1 MSNWKYYEDVDFSD
15 VNIARYNIDTRDF
28 YCAVQTKAEMEQ
40 HDRLIATLD
49 TSKIDKYPVSKF
61 YHTEQEV
68 KDLIER
74 FWRESGG
81 DGEWR
86 CLSLKSK
93 NKNVTNWNLKYVRI
107 ARTEKGF
114 LVCNSYGAIIS
125 KNDLSDP
132 IEQEYLFFID
142 NKKHKR

>member
-28 YCAVQTKAEMEQ
+28 YCAVQTKEQAERP
-40 HDRLIATLD
+40 DSIIAKLD
-49 TSKIDKYPVSKF
+49 TTKIDKYPVAKF

-68 KDLIER
+68 KDLIKR

-93 NKNVTNWNLKYVRI
+93 NSNVTNWNLKYVRI
-107 ARTEKGF
+107 VRTEKGL
-114 LVCNSYGAIIS
+114 LVCNAYGAIIS

-132 IEQEYLFFID
+132 IDKEYLHHR
-142 NKKHKR
+142 KKK

>member
-15 VNIARYNIDTRDF
+15 KNIARYNIDTRDF
-28 YCAVQTKAEMEQ
+28 YCSVQTKEQMEVKES
-40 HDRLIATLD
+40 LIEKLD
-49 TSKIDKYPVSKF
+49 TTKIDKYPVTKF

-86 CLSLKSK
+86 MITLKSK
-93 NKNVTNWNLKYVRI
+93 NKNVTNWNLKYIRI
-107 ARTEKGF
+107 VRTEKGL
-114 LVCNSYGAIIS
+114 LVCNAYGAIIS
-125 KNDLSDP
+125 KNSLSDP
-132 IEQEYLFFID
+132 IEQEYLCHIADGTF
-142 NKKHKR
+142 KR

>member
-15 VNIARYNIDTRDF
+15 INIARYNIDTRDF
-28 YCAVQTKAEMEQ
+28 YCAVQTKEQAERP
-40 HDRLIATLD
+40 DSIIAKLD
-49 TSKIDKYPVSKF
+49 TTKIDKYPVTKF

-93 NKNVTNWNLKYVRI
+93 NHNVTNWNLKYVRI
-107 ARTEKGF
+107 VRTEKGL
-114 LVCNSYGAIIS
+114 LVCNAYGAIIN
-125 KNDLSDP
+125 KNDLGDP
-132 IEQEYLFFID
+132 IDKEYLYHRQ
-142 NKKHKR
+142 KK

>member
-15 VNIARYNIDTRDF
+15 VNIARYNIDTLDF

-93 NKNVTNWNLKYVRI
+93 NKNVTDWNLKYIRI

-114 LVCNSYGAIIS
+114 LVCNAYGAIIS

-132 IEQEYLFFID
+132 IEQEYLCFIE

>member
-15 VNIARYNIDTRDF
+15 VNIGRYNIDTRDF
-28 YCAVQTKAEMEQ
+28 YCSVQTKEEIEQ
-40 HDRLIATLD
+40 SDRLIAKLD
-49 TSKIDKYPVSKF
+49 TSVIDSHPNHYNKY

-86 CLSLKSK
+86 MLSLKSK
-93 NKNVTNWNLKYVRI
+93 NAHVSNWELKYIRI
-107 ARTEKGF
+107 VRTEKGL
-114 LVCNSYGAIIS
+114 LVCNAYGVILS
-125 KNDLSDP
+125 KNTLSDP
-132 IEQEYLFFID
+132 IEQEYL
-142 NKKHKR
+142 NHRRKKLK

>member
-15 VNIARYNIDTRDF
+15 ESIARYNIDTRDF
-28 YCAVQTKAEMEQ
+28 YCAVQTKAEMEEY
-40 HDRLIATLD
+40 DRLITTLD
-49 TSKIDKYPVSKF
+49 TTKIDKYPVTKF

-74 FWRESGG
+74 LWRESGG

-86 CLSLKSK
+86 MITLKSK

-107 ARTEKGF
+107 VRTEKGF
-114 LVCNSYGAIIS
+114 LVCNAHGAIINKS
-125 KNDLSDP
+125 DLSDP
-132 IEQEYLFFID
+132 IEKEYLNHID
-142 NKKHKR
+142 KKMYKR

>member
-93 NKNVTNWNLKYVRI
+93 NKNVTDWNLKYIRI

-114 LVCNSYGAIIS
+114 LVCNAYGAIIS

-132 IEQEYLFFID
+132 IEQEYLCFIE
-142 NKKHKR
+142 NEKT

>member
-15 VNIARYNIDTRDF
+15 ENIARYNIDTRDF
-28 YCAVQTKAEMEQ
+28 YCAVQTKAEIEK
-40 HDRLIATLD
+40 HDRLIEKLD
-49 TSKIDKYPVSKF
+49 TTAIDKYPVTKF

-81 DGEWR
+81 DGDWR

-93 NKNVTNWNLKYVRI
+93 NKNVTNWNLKYIRI
-107 ARTEKGF
+107 VRTEKGF
-114 LVCNSYGAIIS
+114 LVCNSYGVIIS
-125 KNDLSDP
+125 KNHLSDP
-132 IEQEYLFFID
+132 IEQEYLNHIAD
-142 NKKHKR
+142 KMYKR

>member
-28 YCAVQTKAEMEQ
+28 YCSVQTKEQAERP
-40 HDRLIATLD
+40 DSIIAKLD
-49 TSKIDKYPVSKF
+49 TTKIDKYPVTKF

-68 KDLIER
+68 KDLIRR

-93 NKNVTNWNLKYVRI
+93 NSNVTNWNLKYVRI
-107 ARTEKGF
+107 VRTEKGL

-132 IEQEYLFFID
+132 IDKEYLHHR
-142 NKKHKR
+142 KKK

>member
-1 MSNWKYYEDVDFSD
+1 MAWKYYEDVDFSD
-15 VNIARYNIDTRDF
+15 KTIARYNINTRDF
-28 YCAVQTKAEMEQ
+28 YCSVQTKEQ
-40 HDRLIATLD
+40 IEEVKDSLIEKLD
-49 TSKIDKYPVSKF
+49 TYKIDKYPVTKF

-93 NKNVTNWNLKYVRI
+93 NKNVTGWNLKYIRI
-107 ARTEKGF
+107 VRTEKGL
-114 LVCNSYGAIIS
+114 LVCNSYGVIIN
-125 KNDLSDP
+125 KNDMSDP
-132 IEQEYLFFID
+132 IEQEYLNHIS
-142 NKKHKR
+142 KKMYNR

>member
-28 YCAVQTKAEMEQ
+28 YCSVQTKEQAERP
-40 HDRLIATLD
+40 DSIIAKLD
-49 TSKIDKYPVSKF
+49 TTKIDKYPVTKF

-93 NKNVTNWNLKYVRI
+93 NSTVTNWNLKYVRI
-107 ARTEKGF
+107 VRTEKGL
-114 LVCNSYGAIIS
+114 LVCNAYGAIIS

-132 IEQEYLFFID
+132 IDKEYLHHR
-142 NKKHKR
+142 KKK

>member
-1 MSNWKYYEDVDFSD
+1 
-15 VNIARYNIDTRDF
+15 
-28 YCAVQTKAEMEQ
+28 MEQ
-40 HDRLIATLD
+40 HDRLITKLD
-49 TSKIDKYPVSKF
+49 TTKIDKYPITKF

-81 DGEWR
+81 DGDWR
-86 CLSLKSK
+86 CLSLKGK

-107 ARTEKGF
+107 VRTEKGF
-114 LVCNSYGAIIS
+114 LVCNSYGVIIS

-132 IEQEYLFFID
+132 IEQEYLNHIAD
-142 NKKHKR
+142 KMYKR

>member
-15 VNIARYNIDTRDF
+15 KNIARYNIDTRDF
-28 YCAVQTKAEMEQ
+28 YCSVQTKEQMEVKES
-40 HDRLIATLD
+40 LIEKLD
-49 TSKIDKYPVSKF
+49 TTKIDKYPVTKF

-86 CLSLKSK
+86 MITLKSK
-93 NKNVTNWNLKYVRI
+93 NKNVTNWNLKYIRIVR
-107 ARTEKGF
+107 TVKGL
-114 LVCNSYGAIIS
+114 LVCNAYGAIIS
-125 KNDLSDP
+125 KNSLSDP
-132 IEQEYLFFID
+132 IEQEYLCHIADGTF
-142 NKKHKR
+142 KR

>member
-1 MSNWKYYEDVDFSD
+1 MSWKYYEDVDFSD
-15 VNIARYNIDTRDF
+15 KNIARYNIDTRDF
-28 YCAVQTKAEMEQ
+28 YCAVQTKAEMEE
-40 HDRLIATLD
+40 HDRLITTLD
-49 TSKIDKYPVSKF
+49 TTAIDKYPVAKY

-81 DGEWR
+81 DGDWR
-86 CLSLKSK
+86 MLSLKSK
-93 NKNVTNWNLKYVRI
+93 NKNVTNWNLKYIRI

-114 LVCNSYGAIIS
+114 LVCNSYGVIIS
-125 KNDLSDP
+125 KIHLSDP